1 MYSTGSV
8 MVQIF
13 HGVDLGFLKHV
24 IVYWGVSMHTEV
36 HRAPVITPSASG
48 LSGPLLIVEN
58 AVLVPMTFL
67 AQKVSLMISTD
78 AKRFAE

>member
-8 MVQIF
+8 MVQIS

-36 HRAPVITPSASG
+36 HRAPVITP
-48 LSGPLLIVEN
+48 LLLPVDFQD
-58 AVLVPMTFL
+58 LF
-67 AQKVSLMISTD
+67 
-78 AKRFAE
+78 